1 MPDNQ
6 DCMRRATPSRCWGAV
21 PGRSRINLGPP
32 RRQNTSRLH
41 GVATDLSCVRPSNL
55 GLKALQHCNML

>member
-6 DCMRRATPSRCWGAV
+6 DCMRRTTPSRCWGAV

-32 RRQNTSRLH
+32 RRQNTSLLH

>member
-21 PGRSRINLGPP
+21 PGRSRINPGPP
-32 RRQNTSRLH
+32 RRQNISPLH
-41 GVATDLSCVRPSNL
+41 GVATDLSCVRPSPP
-55 GLKALQHCNML
+55 GLKALPYCNKL